1 MDIEEA
7 QRCLGDVDMQALR
20 EAILAQEPEAWTE
33 QLNRQQDYEVHR
45 DTESIVLLFC
55 DESWPDGEV
64 YQEPGWDR
72 LSEVAMPLINHIIET
87 YYTAGGTVLRAMAA
101 KLKAGGRISPHIDM
115 LKSFRMGHRI
125 HVPITT
131 SATVRF
137 MIEGKPY
144 QFEVGKAYELNN
156 QKKHSVMNMSK
167 EDRISFIFDYV
178 PPAAGDTGAN
188 EHMTDES
195 Q

>member
-1 MDIEEA
+1 MDIEQA
-7 QRCLGDVDMQALR
+7 QRCLGEVDVQALR

-33 QLNRQQDYEVHR
+33 QLNRQQDYEVHK

-55 DESWPDGEV
+55 DESWPDGEI
-64 YQEPGWDR
+64 YREPGWDR
-72 LSEVAMPLINHIIET
+72 LSDVAMPLIDHIIET

-101 KLKAGGRISPHIDM
+101 KLKAGGRINPHVDNIR
-115 LKSFRMGHRI
+115 SFHMGHRI

-131 SATVRF
+131 SAAVRF
-137 MIEGKPY
+137 MIEGQPY
-144 QFEVGKAYELNN
+144 AFEVGKAYELNN

-178 PPAAGDTGAN
+178 PPVAGDDQQT
-188 EHMTDES
+188 TD
-195 Q
+195 QP

>member
-1 MDIEEA
+1 MDIEQA
-7 QRCLGDVDMQALR
+7 QRYLGEVDVQALR

-33 QLNRQQDYEVHR
+33 QLNRQQDYEVHK

-55 DESWPDGEV
+55 DESWPDGEI
-64 YQEPGWDR
+64 YREPGWDR
-72 LSEVAMPLINHIIET
+72 LSDVAMPLIDHIIET

-101 KLKAGGRISPHIDM
+101 KLKAGGRINPHVDNIR
-115 LKSFRMGHRI
+115 SFHMGHRI

-131 SATVRF
+131 SAAVRF
-137 MIEGKPY
+137 MIEGQPY
-144 QFEVGKAYELNN
+144 AFEVGKAYELNN

-178 PPAAGDTGAN
+178 PPVAGDDQQT
-188 EHMTDES
+188 TD
-195 Q
+195 QP